1 MLLRLAFIA
10 KVDAADEL
18 AHDDEV
24 DALDEFR
31 LQRRVLDERIG
42 HLDWAQVGIE
52 AEVLAQAEDGLLGA
66 QGRVDIVP
74 LVAADSTEENAVR
87 RLTRLDRILRQR
99 RAELVVGRAAGIL
112 IGVGKPKAELLVDL
126 LEDFYRRIRDFLADT
141 IARYHCDLI

>member
-42 HLDWAQVGIE
+42 HLDRAQVSIE
-52 AEVLAQAEDGLLGA
+52 TEVLAQAEDGLLGA

-87 RLTRLDRILRQR
+87 RLARLDRILRQR
-99 RAELVVGRAAGIL
+99 RAELVVGRAAGIFV
-112 IGVGKPKAELLVDL
+112 GVGKAQAEFRIDF
-126 LEDFYRRIRDFLADT
+126 LEHFHGRIRDFFANT
-141 IARYHCDLI
+141 VARYHCNLI